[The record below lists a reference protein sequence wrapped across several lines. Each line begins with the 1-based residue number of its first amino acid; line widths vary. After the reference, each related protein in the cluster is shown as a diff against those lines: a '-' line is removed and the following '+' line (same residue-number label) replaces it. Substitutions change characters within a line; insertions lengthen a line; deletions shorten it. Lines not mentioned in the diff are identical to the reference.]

1 MRGGSMHFDVVKEF
15 LEDIGADWTEIEG
28 EIHLDPEVFYEVWK
42 YIGQPDLNTYVIE
55 DEVVEPGSYDPP
67 EMKYTEAKPIKIK
80 KVYFETLDGKRIVT
94 DYSEFQRIVKERGS

>member
-1 MRGGSMHFDVVKEF
+1 MHFEVVKEF

-28 EIHLDPEVFYEVWK
+28 EIHLDPEVFYKVWK
-42 YIGQPDLNTYVIE
+42 YVGQPTLETYVIE

-67 EMKYTEAKPIKIK
+67 EMKYTDARRVRVK

-94 DYSEFQRIVKERGS
+94 DYSELQRIMKEKTP

>member
-1 MRGGSMHFDVVKEF
+1 MHFDVVKEF

-42 YIGQPDLNTYVIE
+42 YIGQPDLHTYVIE

-94 DYSEFQRIVKERGS
+94 DYSEFQRMVKERGS

>member
-1 MRGGSMHFDVVKEF
+1 MHFEVVKEF

-28 EIHLDPEVFYEVWK
+28 EIHLDPEVFYKVWK
-42 YIGQPDLNTYVIE
+42 YVGQPNLETYVIE

-67 EMKYTEAKPIKIK
+67 EMKYTDARRVRVK

-94 DYSEFQRIVKERGS
+94 DYSELQRIMKEKTP

>member
-1 MRGGSMHFDVVKEF
+1 MHFEVVKEF
-15 LEDIGADWTEIEG
+15 LEDIGADWIEIEG

-42 YIGQPDLNTYVIE
+42 YIGQPELKTYVVE

-67 EMKYTEAKPIKIK
+67 EMKYTDVKKIKRK

-94 DYSEFQRIVKERGS
+94 DYAEFQRIAKEKGS